1 MNQIVTNSLQT
12 NALKIIY
19 FNARSLLP
27 KHDELCLIANMHTPD
42 IICIVESWL
51 SPEVQ
56 DSEILIPGYIS
67 VRLDRNRHGG
77 GVVLFVCD
85 KIVVQCLPDCSSLE
99 LITVTLH
106 HANKKFCLSL
116 LYRPPS
122 QCIDVFSVLQAYY
135 ECIDISQYSSFVL
148 LGDFNI
154 DICSMSNSLFYAYH
168 GFLSLFG
175 LSQVVDCPTHFCNGI
190 ISSLIDLVFVS
201 NPLTLSYCKV
211 IPPLSNSDH
220 LGIELQLK
228 LKASSTGSKHHS
240 RHLVWKYAE
249 ADWERA
255 CELICACDWN
265 ALLSDNINVVWM
277 NWKQTFLSIME
288 KVIPRAKLSKQNVPW
303 LSAEAKRAIKKRNRL
318 FKKEGMSSCFKK
330 ARNRVTS
337 LLRKAK
343 CQFFHRIAPGD
354 SKRFWK
360 SIRAIN
366 KKHSSIPTLKCND
379 EIYDTDEK
387 KAIALNCFFSSCF
400 NLSYPPLDPST
411 TQEQQSHFSYE
422 QFYITFDEVEHM
434 LKSLDCSKACGPDKI
449 SAQML
454 KYTASTIAPS
464 IARLFNCSIHSGKL
478 PDQWKLSMIVPIPKS
493 SQMSELGNYRPISLL
508 CILGKLLEKH
518 MANMIL
524 EHLEE
529 SNYELSKQQ
538 WGFRSN
544 RSTTSALLSVTHDW
558 HVALEQGKEVSA
570 IFFDYQKAFDSV
582 PHRPLLS
589 KLESLQLNNVIL
601 TWLRDYLTTRFQF
614 VVVNGAES
622 PPSLVLSGVPQG
634 SILGPLLF
642 LLYIDDLSHVSFLT
656 SPGLHM
662 FADDVLLYQIIDSP
676 EDFVSVQENINRV
689 FDWSTQ
695 NALSLNCT
703 KCKSMIIS
711 RKKTSIQPVFP
722 LHLNGNPLES
732 VTSFKYLGVY
742 ISSDLSWSEHVKQ
755 VCVKAKRVTGL
766 LYRNFYHYVPGPRL
780 LQLYKSLVRPHLEY
794 AAVIWSPHQQSDK
807 LLLERVQKFALRM
820 VTRDWHL
827 SYPDLLNET
836 GVMSLQSR
844 REVARLC
851 QLYKILNSLCYSDLC
866 VFSVYTGRSYHS
878 YPLSLKPLFC
888 RTNSFSHSFVPSTIH
903 LWNCLDVSLCYES
916 SFVSF
921 KRNLTYLYTHR
932 DHVSY

>member
-1 MNQIVTNSLQT
+1 MTSIFEGRRIDLRKSKAETTN
-12 NALKIIY
+12 
-19 FNARSLLP
+19 
-27 KHDELCLIANMHTPD
+27 
-42 IICIVESWL
+42 
-51 SPEVQ
+51 
-56 DSEILIPGYIS
+56 
-67 VRLDRNRHGG
+67 
-77 GVVLFVCD
+77 
-85 KIVVQCLPDCSSLE
+85 
-99 LITVTLH
+99 
-106 HANKKFCLSL
+106 
-116 LYRPPS
+116 
-122 QCIDVFSVLQAYY
+122 
-135 ECIDISQYSSFVL
+135 
-148 LGDFNI
+148 
-154 DICSMSNSLFYAYH
+154 
-168 GFLSLFG
+168 
-175 LSQVVDCPTHFCNGI
+175 FCNGI

-220 LGIELQLK
+220 LGIELELK

-240 RHLVWKYAE
+240 RRLVWKYAE

-265 ALLSDNINVVWM
+265 ALLSDDINVAWM
-277 NWKQTFLSIME
+277 NWKQTFLGIME

-379 EIYDTDEK
+379 VIYDTDEK

-411 TQEQQSHFSYE
+411 TQEQQNHFSYE
-422 QFYITFDEVEHM
+422 QFYITSDEVEHM

-478 PDQWKLSMIVPIPKS
+478 PDQWKLSMIVSIPKS
-493 SQMSELGNYRPISLL
+493 SQMSEPGNYRPISLL
-508 CILGKLLEKH
+508 CILGKLLEKY

-570 IFFDYQKAFDSV
+570 IFFDYQKAFDSL

-589 KLESLQLNNVIL
+589 KLEFLQLNNVIL

-614 VVVNGAES
+614 VAVNGAES
-622 PPSLVLSGVPQG
+622 PPSPVLSGVPQG
-634 SILGPLLF
+634 SILGPLFF
-642 LLYIDDLSHVSFLT
+642 LLYIDDLSHVRFLT
-656 SPGLHM
+656 SPRLHM
-662 FADDVLLYQIIDSP
+662 FADDVLLYHIDSP

-742 ISSDLSWSEHVKQ
+742 ISSDLCWSEHVKQ

-766 LYRNFYHYVPGPRL
+766 LYRNFYHHVPGPRL
-780 LQLYKSLVRPHLEY
+780 ASTTLQVRPHLEY

-807 LLLERVQKFALRM
+807 LLLERVQKIC
-820 VTRDWHL
+820 
-827 SYPDLLNET
+827 
-836 GVMSLQSR
+836 SLYGDQGLASKLPR
-844 REVARLC
+844 
-851 QLYKILNSLCYSDLC
+851 
-866 VFSVYTGRSYHS
+866 
-878 YPLSLKPLFC
+878 PL
-888 RTNSFSHSFVPSTIH
+888 
-903 LWNCLDVSLCYES
+903 
-916 SFVSF
+916 
-921 KRNLTYLYTHR
+921 KRNR
-932 DHVSY
+932 CHVSTESQGGG